1 MAVAE
6 RAIVAKL
13 AWRLMPP
20 LMAAYFIAIVDRSN
34 IGVAALTMNH
44 DLGLSATAFGLAAGV
59 FFAPYVLLEIPSNL
73 ALERFG
79 ARWWIARIMASWG
92 LISAAHALAWNANSL
107 YTLRALLGAAEAG
120 LVPGVLFYLT
130 QWFPTAWRGRII
142 SGFMIA
148 IPLALVVGTPVAALI
163 LQLDGVLGL
172 RGWQWVYVLE
182 GLPAVILAVFIPY
195 LLPGGPKDAKF
206 LSAEERDW
214 LIGCLEQEK
223 AERAASSGAAGH
235 GLGPA
240 LKALLS
246 PQVLLF
252 CLMYYGLTNLN
263 GAVST
268 FLPQIIKAYGFGQV
282 QTGFLAAIPYA
293 CGAGGMVGLGY
304 LADRPGKRVLANY
317 AALSLAVA
325 GLLAAAAIEDPSW
338 KLAALSLA
346 AMGAFGAIPVFWG
359 LPTSVLGGASAAA
372 AIAMINALGNI
383 SSVVNPWIIGVLR
396 DRTGDYDGGLHWL
409 AAMAAM
415 SMIVLT
421 IIVSLRGRFSYNRAG

>member
-1 MAVAE
+1 MAVSE

-34 IGVAALTMNH
+34 IGVAALTMNK
-44 DLGLSATAFGLAAGV
+44 DLGLSATAFGFAAGV

-107 YTLRALLGAAEAG
+107 YALRALLGAAEAG
-120 LVPGVLFYLT
+120 LVPGVIFYLT

-142 SGFMIA
+142 SAFMIA
-148 IPLALVVGTPVAALI
+148 IPVALIVGTPVSALI
-163 LQLDGVLGL
+163 LQLDGALGL
-172 RGWQWVYVLE
+172 HGWQWIYLLE
-182 GLPAVILAVFIPY
+182 GLPAVVLAVFVPF

-206 LSAEERDW
+206 LSDDERDW
-214 LIGCLEQEK
+214 LTQRLAAEK
-223 AERAASSGAAGH
+223 AERAAATGH
-235 GLGPA
+235 A
-240 LKALLS
+240 LQRFAALLS

-282 QTGFLAAIPYA
+282 QTGFLATIPYA
-293 CGAGGMVGLGY
+293 FGALGMLGLGY
-304 LADRPGKRVLANY
+304 LADRPGKRLPANY
-317 AALSLAVA
+317 LALTLAAG
-325 GLLAAAAIEDPSW
+325 GLLAAAARDPTW

-359 LPTSVLGGASAAA
+359 LPTSVLGGAGAAA

-383 SSVVNPWIIGVLR
+383 SSVVNPWVIGVLR

>member
-13 AWRLMPP
+13 AWRLMSP

-34 IGVAALTMNH
+34 IGVAALTMNK

-107 YTLRALLGAAEAG
+107 YVLRALLGAAEAG
-120 LVPGVLFYLT
+120 LVPGVIFYLT

-142 SGFMIA
+142 SAFMIA
-148 IPLALVVGTPVAALI
+148 IPVALIVGTPVSALI
-163 LQLDGVLGL
+163 LQLDGLLGL
-172 RGWQWVYVLE
+172 RGWQWIYVLE
-182 GLPAVILAVFIPY
+182 GLPAVVLAVFIPF

-206 LSAEERDW
+206 LSADERDW
-214 LIGCLEQEK
+214 LIERLDQEK
-223 AERAASSGAAGH
+223 AERAAAGGH
-235 GLGPA
+235 GLRRFA
-240 LKALLS
+240 ALLS

-282 QTGFLAAIPYA
+282 QTGFLATIPYA
-293 CGAGGMVGLGY
+293 FGALGMLGLGY
-304 LADRPGKRVLANY
+304 LADRPGKRVPANY
-317 AALSLAVA
+317 LALILAAG
-325 GLLAAAAIEDPSW
+325 GLLAAAAAHDPTS

-383 SSVVNPWIIGVLR
+383 SSVVNPWVIGVLR

-415 SMIVLT
+415 SALVLT